1 MLIDSHAHLVSLENL
16 PEVLQRA
23 QENNINKIV
32 SISSDIPSTEATI
45 SLAEEYDYIFA
56 TTGVHPHSA
65 DQMSEEVLI
74 GIDHFAEN
82 DKVVAIGETGLDY
95 FYMNSEKEVQIDS
108 FTEHIRLGKKH
119 NLPIIIHVRNAD
131 QDMIEILTKE
141 SAADTPGV
149 IHCFTGDYD
158 TAKKYLDLGY
168 YISFSGIVTYKRS
181 EELREAAKK
190 IPKDKILIET
200 DSPYLA
206 PVPHRGKPNEPSYV
220 KHVAETISDVRGI
233 SFDEI
238 AEIMKKSAK
247 EIFQCELVPFSLDE
261 DELATCKEIIKEK
274 YSNKKWN
281 FRR

>member
-32 SISSDIPSTEATI
+32 SISSDIPSTEAAI

-149 IHCFTGDYD
+149 IHCFTGD
-158 TAKKYLDLGY
+158 
-168 YISFSGIVTYKRS
+168 R
-181 EELREAAKK
+181 
-190 IPKDKILIET
+190 
-200 DSPYLA
+200 
-206 PVPHRGKPNEPSYV
+206 
-220 KHVAETISDVRGI
+220 
-233 SFDEI
+233 
-238 AEIMKKSAK
+238 KS
-247 EIFQCELVPFSLDE
+247 VV
-261 DELATCKEIIKEK
+261 
-274 YSNKKWN
+274 
-281 FRR
+281 

>member
-65 DQMSEEVLI
+65 DQMSEEVLM

-238 AEIMKKSAK
+238 AEITKAN
-247 EIFQCELVPFSLDE
+247 
-261 DELATCKEIIKEK
+261 AEK
-274 YSNKKWN
+274 L
-281 FRR
+281 FRI

>member
-56 TTGVHPHSA
+56 TTGIHPHSA

-238 AEIMKKSAK
+238 AEITKAN
-247 EIFQCELVPFSLDE
+247 
-261 DELATCKEIIKEK
+261 AEK
-274 YSNKKWN
+274 L
-281 FRR
+281 FRI

>member
-108 FTEHIRLGKKH
+108 FTEHIRLGKKQ

-238 AEIMKKSAK
+238 AEITKAN
-247 EIFQCELVPFSLDE
+247 
-261 DELATCKEIIKEK
+261 AEK
-274 YSNKKWN
+274 L
-281 FRR
+281 FRI

>member
-158 TAKKYLDLGY
+158 TAKKYLDLGF

-220 KHVAETISDVRGI
+220 KHVAETISNVRGI
-233 SFDEI
+233 SFEEI
-238 AEIMKKSAK
+238 AEITKAN
-247 EIFQCELVPFSLDE
+247 
-261 DELATCKEIIKEK
+261 AEK
-274 YSNKKWN
+274 L
-281 FRR
+281 FRI

>member
-74 GIDHFAEN
+74 GIDHFAKN

-238 AEIMKKSAK
+238 AEITKAN
-247 EIFQCELVPFSLDE
+247 
-261 DELATCKEIIKEK
+261 AEK
-274 YSNKKWN
+274 L
-281 FRR
+281 FRI

>member
-220 KHVAETISDVRGI
+220 RHVAETISDVRGI

-238 AEIMKKSAK
+238 AEITKAN
-247 EIFQCELVPFSLDE
+247 
-261 DELATCKEIIKEK
+261 AEK
-274 YSNKKWN
+274 L
-281 FRR
+281 FRI

>member
-65 DQMSEEVLI
+65 DQMSEEVLM

-158 TAKKYLDLGY
+158 TAKKYLDLGF

-238 AEIMKKSAK
+238 AEITKAN
-247 EIFQCELVPFSLDE
+247 
-261 DELATCKEIIKEK
+261 AEK
-274 YSNKKWN
+274 L
-281 FRR
+281 FRI